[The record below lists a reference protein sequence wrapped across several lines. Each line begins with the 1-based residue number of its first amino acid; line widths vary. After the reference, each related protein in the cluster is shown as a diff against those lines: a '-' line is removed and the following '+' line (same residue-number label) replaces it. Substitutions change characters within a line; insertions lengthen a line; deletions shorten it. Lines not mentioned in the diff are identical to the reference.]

1 LRIWYTSSIFVKHS
15 FVVQAT
21 WTPLL
26 ISYFSLISIR
36 LLGVIYHFSW
46 LVSNMDLEKS
56 NALFVKFN
64 EKNYALWKF
73 IFQTFIESKNL
84 SRFLNGSMLEV
95 TNDKEKNQYKTKNT
109 QVITWILNSVDQY
122 IILSLRPF
130 KTVSDIW
137 KHLLKICC
145 QTNQSTKFDIESE
158 ISKINQED
166 KDIKSFYVELKKL
179 WHTIWCLCW
188 K

>member
-1 LRIWYTSSIFVKHS
+1 
-15 FVVQAT
+15 
-21 WTPLL
+21 
-26 ISYFSLISIR
+26 
-36 LLGVIYHFSW
+36 
-46 LVSNMDLEKS
+46 
-56 NALFVKFN
+56 
-64 EKNYALWKF
+64 
-73 IFQTFIESKNL
+73 
-84 SRFLNGSMLEV
+84 
-95 TNDKEKNQYKTKNT
+95 
-109 QVITWILNSVDQY
+109 LNSVDQY